1 MLLNAAYAAM
11 LPIALNVAYAA
22 TLVLALP
29 WLLYARLAKKKY
41 RDGYGAKFLGRLR
54 RRDGDRHCV
63 WLHAVSVGEVNLLAG
78 LIERLHRERPDCD
91 VYVTVGTATGL
102 EVAKKQYPT
111 CLVDYAPLDFS
122 WAVREAFDRIR
133 PDALLLAELELWPNL
148 ILEADRRG
156 TRLILFNARLSEK
169 SFRGYRRIR
178 PLVRSLLVRF
188 DRILVQNDTYAER
201 LLALGAPAERTVV
214 TGSLKFDNARPE
226 KHARQIAEFRRLF
239 AAPEGTPV
247 FVAGSTQEPEEA
259 LALETFLTLA
269 EAHPQLRL
277 ILAPRHPDRGDS
289 VAALLERQPYGW
301 ARRSAVKEP
310 VAEGT
315 RILLIDGV
323 GELAA
328 WWGLATVAFVG
339 GSMGTRGGQ
348 NMLEPASYGA
358 AVCFGPKTRNFR
370 DVVEILLAAEAAEV
384 VEDGEA
390 MTCFVQRTLE
400 DANFRKSLGER
411 AAETVRRHQGALDR
425 TWEVVAGILPAEEDE
440 PSVIDRRAA

>member
-1 MLLNAAYAAM
+1 M

-41 RDGYGAKFLGRLR
+41 REGYGAKFLGRLR
-54 RRDGDRHCV
+54 RREGDRPCV

-78 LIERLHRERPDCD
+78 LIERLRRERPDCD

-102 EVAKKQYPT
+102 EVAKKKYAT
-111 CLVDYAPLDFS
+111 CFVDYAPLDFS
-122 WAVREAFDRIR
+122 WAVREAFDCIR

-156 TRLILFNARLSEK
+156 KRLVLFNARLSEK

-178 PLVRSLLVRF
+178 PLVASLLPRF

-201 LLALGAPAERTVV
+201 LLALGAPAERTIV

-239 AAPEGTPV
+239 AATEGMPV

-259 LALETFLTLA
+259 LALEAFRTLA
-269 EAHPQLRL
+269 DSHPQLRL
-277 ILAPRHPDRGDS
+277 ILAPRHPERADA
-289 VAALLERQPYGW
+289 VAAMLERQPYRW

-310 VAEGT
+310 VAGGT
-315 RILLIDGV
+315 RIMLIDGV

-370 DVVEILLAAEAAEV
+370 DVVEILLTADAAQV
-384 VEDGEA
+384 VEDGAA
-390 MTCFVQRTLE
+390 MTCFVQRALE
-400 DANFRKSLGER
+400 DANFRKALGQL

-425 TWEVVAGILPAEEDE
+425 TWEIVEAMLPVAEE
-440 PSVIDRRAA
+440 PASIRSKAA

>member
-1 MLLNAAYAAM
+1 M

-29 WLLYARLAKKKY
+29 WLLYARLAKRKY
-41 RDGYGAKFLGRLR
+41 RDGYGAKFLGRVR
-54 RRDGDRHCV
+54 RREGDRPCV

-78 LIERLHRERPDCD
+78 LIERLNRERPDCD

-102 EVAKKQYPT
+102 EVAKKKYPT

-133 PDALLLAELELWPNL
+133 PEALLLAELELWPNL

-156 TRLILFNARLSEK
+156 TRLVLFNARLSEK
-169 SFRGYRRIR
+169 SYRGYRRIR
-178 PLVRSLLVRF
+178 SLVGSLLRRF
-188 DRILVQNDTYAER
+188 DRILVQNETYAER
-201 LLALGAPAERTVV
+201 LLALGAPAGRTIV

-226 KHARQIAEFRRLF
+226 KYSRQIAEFRRLF

-247 FVAGSTQEPEEA
+247 FVVGSTQEPEEA
-259 LALETFLTLA
+259 LALDAFASLA
-269 EAHPQLRL
+269 EVHPQLRL
-277 ILAPRHPDRGDS
+277 ILAPRHPERS
-289 VAALLERQPYGW
+289 EVVAALLERQSYAW
-301 ARRSAVKEP
+301 ARRSQVQER
-310 VAEGT
+310 VAEST
-315 RILLIDGV
+315 RILLVDGV

-370 DVVEILLAAEAAEV
+370 DVVEILLAADAAEV

-390 MTCFVQRTLE
+390 ITRFVQRTLE
-400 DANFRKSLGER
+400 NVGFREAIGER
-411 AAETVRRHQGALDR
+411 AAQTVRQHQGALER
-425 TWEVVAGILPAEEDE
+425 TWIQVAALLPIAQ
-440 PSVIDRRAA
+440 PSNSVRSKAA

>member
-41 RDGYGAKFLGRLR
+41 RDGYSQKFLGRLLR
-54 RRDGDRHCV
+54 REGDRPCV

-102 EVAKKQYPT
+102 EVARKKYAT

-156 TRLILFNARLSEK
+156 TRLVLFNARLSEK

-178 PLVRSLLVRF
+178 PLVGSLLRRF
-188 DRILVQNDTYAER
+188 DRVLVQNDTYAER
-201 LLALGAPAERTVV
+201 LLALGSPAKRTIV

-259 LALETFLTLA
+259 LALETFLALA
-269 EAHPQLRL
+269 ASHPQLRL
-277 ILAPRHPDRGDS
+277 ILAPRHPERTDA
-289 VAALLERQPYGW
+289 VASLLERQSYGW
-301 ARRSAVKEP
+301 VRRSTVKEP

-339 GSMGTRGGQ
+339 GSLGTRGGQ
-348 NMLEPASYGA
+348 NMLEPASCGA

-370 DVVEILLAAEAAEV
+370 DVVEILLTADAAEV
-384 VEDGEA
+384 VEDGAA
-390 MTCFVQRTLE
+390 MTRFVQRSLT
-400 DANFRKSLGER
+400 DADFREAIGER

-425 TWEVVAGILPAEEDE
+425 TWEVVEAILPVAAENL
-440 PSVIDRRAA
+440 PILSQAA

>member
-22 TLVLALP
+22 TLILALP

-41 RDGYGAKFLGRLR
+41 RDGYEAKFLGRLR
-54 RRDGDRHCV
+54 RREGNRPCV

-78 LIERLHRERPDCD
+78 LIERVNRERPDCD
-91 VYVTVGTATGL
+91 VYVTVGTATGM
-102 EVAKKQYPT
+102 EVAKKKYAT
-111 CLVDYAPLDFS
+111 CFVDYAPLDFS
-122 WAVREAFDRIR
+122 WAVRAAFDRIR

-156 TRLILFNARLSEK
+156 TRLVLFNARVSEK

-178 PLVRSLLVRF
+178 PLLASLLARF
-188 DRILVQNDTYAER
+188 DRILVQNETYAER
-201 LLALGAPAERTVV
+201 LLALGSPPERTIVA
-214 TGSLKFDNARPE
+214 GSLKFDNARPE
-226 KHARQIAEFRRLF
+226 KHSRQIAEFRRLF

-247 FVAGSTQEPEEA
+247 FVAGSTQEPEER
-259 LALETFLTLA
+259 LAIETFLSLA
-269 EAHPQLRL
+269 ESHADLRL
-277 ILAPRHPDRGDS
+277 ILAPRHPERCDAI
-289 VAALLERQPYGW
+289 AALLERQAYKW
-301 ARRSAVKEP
+301 VRRSTVKEP

-370 DVVEILLAAEAAEV
+370 DVVEILLTSDAAQV

-400 DANFRKSLGER
+400 DVSFRDTIGER
-411 AAETVRRHQGALDR
+411 AAETVRRHQGALER
-425 TWEVVAGILPAEEDE
+425 TWSIVPDLLPTDGTCIA
-440 PSVIDRRAA
+440 RRAA